1 MNWHVN
7 LFAMLLFLGALVLL
21 IIARF
26 VWKQRTSISERAFTA
41 LLLAQALWLAAY
53 GLQLE
58 STDLATVH
66 FWVEILYVG
75 VVAVPVCFFLFV
87 AAYTETYHRLFKGRL
102 YLLTFA
108 PSALTLLA
116 IWTND
121 WHHAYWVA
129 YWLDTTTGPFP
140 FFRSTPGPWYW
151 AFMLYAYGV
160 SLWAVWMLARA
171 WRGHIPGLHRR
182 HYLVLLLCWLLG
194 FSADLL
200 SVSGLWTFRALDPT
214 PFAFGLSS
222 LLIYYLVLGQHMFEI
237 TPLAREAVM
246 ESLRRAVVVLD
257 VKGRIVDLNP
267 AAERLIGVTQD
278 RAMGRSPQELFPE
291 EVRLL
296 EAFTSIDEESRELA
310 IELHGRL
317 HYLDVHSSPLR
328 DRLGEYRGRV
338 ILALDISDRKQSEML
353 LAQSEQ
359 TLQTLI
365 NVDPGIVF
373 LTDFQGNL
381 QAFNDQLAALTGYPE
396 VALHGR
402 RVVDLLPEP
411 LASDFSTRAARV
423 ATSGQPERWLNLLN
437 GRYTDVIL
445 QPLFDRQGAVNRF
458 AFVARDVT
466 AYKEAELRVRESE
479 RILKALIEASSAV
492 VYLCDLDGTLL
503 EFNENLCALVGKAR
517 QTMLNQNILDLLPP
531 ELVEQHAQYF
541 RKVVAGRQMARWLS
555 VYEGV
560 YIDNTLHA
568 LRDTEGRTSRIALI
582 ARDVTDYKLTELKL
596 RDNEKVMLALL
607 DASTEIAFLMDVSGK
622 LQAFNLNLC
631 NLVGLAPHEVRE
643 RNVFDLLPPT
653 LAESRAVP
661 VGRVISTGQPERW
674 IDLYEGRYMDNS
686 VHPVLNDQG
695 QVDRVAFFSRDI
707 SDYKE
712 AEAQVQHYA
721 EELEVRNRD
730 LDAFARTVAHDLKK
744 PLQGIVGY
752 ASLIE
757 MDFSA
762 IAPDLKLFIDSI
774 LELAGNMVGMIDGLL
789 LLARLRDSQEV
800 AELVDPANAGRA
812 ALRRFDQDLTER
824 GVTLTLDENMPAVLA
839 YGPWLEEV
847 FANLI
852 SNAIKYI
859 GRSNAAPAISIH
871 ARREGDQV
879 RCEVQDNGLGISE
892 ANQARLFE
900 QFTRF
905 HHSEASG
912 TGLGM
917 SIVKRIVEKMG
928 GQVGVESVEGEG
940 TTFWFTLPAA

>member
-7 LFAMLLFLGALVLL
+7 LFAMLLFCGALVLL
-21 IIARF
+21 ITARF
-26 VWKQRTSISERAFTA
+26 VWKRRTSISERAFTA
-41 LLLAQALWLAAY
+41 LLLAQALWLTAY
-53 GLQLE
+53 ALQLE
-58 STDLATVH
+58 ATDLATVH

-87 AAYTETYHRLFKGRL
+87 AAYTESYPRLFQGRR
-102 YLLTFA
+102 YLLTFV
-108 PSALTLLA
+108 PSLLTLLA

-121 WHHAYWVA
+121 WHHAYWA
-129 YWLDTTTGPFP
+129 TYWLDTTTGPFP
-140 FFRSTPGPWYW
+140 FFRSIPGPWYS

-160 SLWAVWMLARA
+160 SLWAVWVLARA
-171 WRGHIPGLHRR
+171 WRGHVPGLHRR

-222 LLIYYLVLGQHMFEI
+222 LLIYYLVLGQRMFEI
-237 TPLAREAVM
+237 APLAREAVM
-246 ESLRRAVVVLD
+246 ESLRRAVFVLD
-257 VKGRIVDLNP
+257 VKDRIVDLNP

-278 RAMGRSPQELFPE
+278 RAVGRSPQDLFPE
-291 EVRLL
+291 ETRLL
-296 EAFTSIDEESRELA
+296 EAFTNTDEENRELA
-310 IELHGRL
+310 IELHGRF

-338 ILALDISDRKQSEML
+338 VLVLDISDRKQSEL
-353 LAQSEQ
+353 LLEQSEQ

-365 NVDPGIVF
+365 NVDTGVVF
-373 LTDFQGNL
+373 LTDLQGNL
-381 QAFNDQLAALTGYPE
+381 LAFNNQLAVLTGYPE
-396 VALHGR
+396 TELHGR

-411 LASDFSTRAARV
+411 LASDYGARAARV
-423 ATSGQPERWLNLLN
+423 AASGQPERWLNLLN
-437 GRYTDVIL
+437 GRYTDAIL

-458 AFVARDVT
+458 ALVARDVT
-466 AYKEAELRVRESE
+466 AYKEAEL
-479 RILKALIEASSAV
+479 
-492 VYLCDLDGTLL
+492 
-503 EFNENLCALVGKAR
+503 
-517 QTMLNQNILDLLPP
+517 
-531 ELVEQHAQYF
+531 
-541 RKVVAGRQMARWLS
+541 
-555 VYEGV
+555 
-560 YIDNTLHA
+560 
-568 LRDTEGRTSRIALI
+568 
-582 ARDVTDYKLTELKL
+582 KL
-596 RDNEKVMLALL
+596 RDNEKIVLALL
-607 DASTEIAFLMDVSGK
+607 DASTEIAFLMDTTGI

-631 NLVGLAPHEVRE
+631 NLVGLAAHEVRE
-643 RNVFDLLPPT
+643 RNVFNLLPPA

-686 VHPVLNDQG
+686 VYPVLNDRG

-712 AEAQVQHYA
+712 AEAQIQHYT

-762 IAPDLKLFIDSI
+762 VAPDLKLFIDSI
-774 LELAGNMVGMIDGLL
+774 LESAANMVEMIDGLL

-800 AELVDPANAGRA
+800 AEPVSPVDAARA
-812 ALRRFDQDLTER
+812 ALRRFGQDLAER
-824 GVTLTLDENMPAVLA
+824 VIRLTLDEDMPAVLA

-859 GRSNAAPAISIH
+859 GRSNAAPVISIH
-871 ARREGDQV
+871 ARREEDRV
-879 RCEVQDNGLGISE
+879 RCEVQDNGLGISVE
-892 ANQARLFE
+892 DQARLFE
-900 QFTRF
+900 QFKRF
-905 HHSEASG
+905 HHAEASG
-912 TGLGM
+912 TGLGL

-928 GQVGVESVEGEG
+928 GQVGVESAEG
-940 TTFWFTLPAA
+940 TGSTFWFTLPAA